1 MDKLTPS
8 RRSWNMSRI
17 GSRNTRPERFVRS
30 MLHSLGLRF
39 RLNVTHLPGSP
50 DIVLAKWRTAI
61 FVHGCFWHRHPNC
74 KFAYEPKS
82 RLTFWDKKFQQN
94 VVRDA
99 ANYQELQ
106 ELGWRVIVVWECET
120 REPSR
125 LRSRLRRLFP
135 GSKVRINRQIT
146 YVPR

>member
-1 MDKLTPS
+1 
-8 RRSWNMSRI
+8 MSRI

-39 RLNVTHLPGSP
+39 RLNVTRLPGSP

-61 FVHGCFWHRHPNC
+61 FVHGCFWHRHPKC

-82 RLTFWDKKFQQN
+82 RVTFWDKKFQQN
-94 VVRDA
+94 MVRDA
-99 ANYQELQ
+99 ANYQELK

-125 LRSRLRRLFP
+125 LRLRLRRLFP
-135 GSKVRINRQIT
+135 GSKVPINRQIT
-146 YVPR
+146 YAHR

>member
-1 MDKLTPS
+1 
-8 RRSWNMSRI
+8 
-17 GSRNTRPERFVRS
+17 

-39 RLNVTHLPGSP
+39 RLNVKHLPGSP

-61 FVHGCFWHRHPNC
+61 FVHGCFWHRHPKC

-120 REPSR
+120 REPPR
-125 LRSRLRRLFP
+125 LRSRLRHLFP
-135 GSKVRINRQIT
+135 GSKVRINR
-146 YVPR
+146 

>member
-1 MDKLTPS
+1 
-8 RRSWNMSRI
+8 MSRI

-39 RLNVTHLPGSP
+39 RLNVTRLPGSP

-61 FVHGCFWHRHPNC
+61 FVHGCFWHRHPKC

-82 RLTFWDKKFQQN
+82 RVTFWDKKFQQN
-94 VVRDA
+94 MVRDA

-125 LRSRLRRLFP
+125 LRLRLRRLFP
-135 GSKVRINRQIT
+135 GSKVPINRQIT
-146 YVPR
+146 YAHR